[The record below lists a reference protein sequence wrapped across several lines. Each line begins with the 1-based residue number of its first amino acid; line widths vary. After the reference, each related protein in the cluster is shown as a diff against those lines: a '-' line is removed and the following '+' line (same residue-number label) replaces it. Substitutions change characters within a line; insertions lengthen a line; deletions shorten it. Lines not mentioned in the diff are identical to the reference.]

1 MLNDILSR
9 RVLIVLGKGGVGK
22 STLSAALA
30 KVATISDAR
39 ALIMECDARAPIAAT
54 FGVAS
59 SLEPAQVAHNLDL
72 MTLDGRAALEE
83 YLRLVVPGR
92 MLLKA
97 VFASRIYQFFVQAA
111 PGLRELMMLGKV
123 YYEADSDGGK
133 AAPPRIIVVDAPAS
147 GQAMSLLKMPTAA
160 RSTFGDSVVGKEASN
175 ISKMLRDRRNCAI
188 IQVTTADSLSISE
201 TIETHAQLSNL
212 NLAPAAV
219 IFNRMPPSEFDAADI
234 STLMNR
240 HLPNVRKKN
249 LEHLAELA
257 KSELNRVSQAR
268 KAIAKIRAETGAPV
282 LEIPEYEGLSGIELM
297 DRIAAELARY
307 RANETVPRA
316 AHRR

>member
-1 MLNDILSR
+1 MLNEILAR

-22 STLSAALA
+22 STLSAAIAKLA
-30 KVATISDAR
+30 TLSDER
-39 ALIMECDARAPIAAT
+39 ALIMECDARAPLAST

-59 SLEPAQVAHNLDL
+59 SFVPAQIGHNLAIV
-72 MTLDGRAALEE
+72 TLDGRAALEE

-97 VFASRIYQFFVQAA
+97 VFASRLYQFFVQAA

-123 YYEADSDGGK
+123 FYDAGK
-133 AAPPRIIVVDAPAS
+133 TDAKLPARDIIVVDAPAS

-160 RSTFGDSVVGKEASN
+160 RSTFGDSVVGKEARN
-175 ISKMLRDRRNCAI
+175 ISKLLRDQGNCAI

-201 TIETHAQLSNL
+201 TIETHAQLSAID
-212 NLAPAAV
+212 LAPAAV
-219 IFNRMPPSEFDAADI
+219 LFNRMPPVEFDADDI
-234 STLMNR
+234 SALTNR
-240 HLPNVRKKN
+240 RGSQMRKKD

-257 KSELNRVSQAR
+257 KAELNRATEAH
-268 KAIAKIRAETGAPV
+268 KALAKIRRETGGPV
-282 LEIPEYEGLSGIELM
+282 LEIAEHSGLSGIALIDSIVE
-297 DRIAAELARY
+297 ELARH
-307 RANETVPRA
+307 REAEATPRA